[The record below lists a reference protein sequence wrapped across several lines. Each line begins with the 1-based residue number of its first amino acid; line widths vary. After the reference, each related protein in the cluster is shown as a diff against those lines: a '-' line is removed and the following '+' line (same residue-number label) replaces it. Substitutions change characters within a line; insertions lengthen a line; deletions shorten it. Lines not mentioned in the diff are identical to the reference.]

1 MEIVSVSPSPTLK
14 CGRGLRRLRHNG
26 HVYGIYCS
34 WRLQAST
41 DGGGWPVNSR
51 TYFPTQTGLSLSLS
65 PLFHSTLTLY
75 NYTQQDQRVS
85 VTSPPT
91 LMHIPECSAKRVYT
105 QFLWRRDYSMTSDLT
120 PVPSRTP
127 RHTGV
132 CLSQQLYFA
141 STQVILLYRQKL
153 TCTGHIALLL
163 SILPSHAQGS
173 QIPRSIRN

>member
-1 MEIVSVSPSPTLK
+1 MSTTLSSLMQVEEGSTTSEIVSVSLSPTLK

-41 DGGGWPVNSR
+41 DGGGVPVNSR
-51 TYFPTQTGLSLSLS
+51 IYLPTQTGLSLS
-65 PLFHSTLTLY
+65 PLFHSTRTLY

-105 QFLWRRDYSMTSDLT
+105 QFLRRRDYSLTSDLT
-120 PVPSRTP
+120 PVPSRTLSA
-127 RHTGV
+127 
-132 CLSQQLYFA
+132 CLS
-141 STQVILLYRQKL
+141 
-153 TCTGHIALLL
+153 
-163 SILPSHAQGS
+163 LP
-173 QIPRSIRN
+173 RK